1 MASGDD
7 TFDRRGRASNCLSIL
22 SSSAQRRIE
31 DFLSDFLFKLGLLL
45 AFVAALDLSLI
56 LDLNNLEHLVILL
69 HILKLLLQFHILVV
83 LEFGHVMVCD
93 FLLFF
98 LDLFFKIIVTA
109 LHRLNCV
116 LLSINFPL
124 PIALLGLELSLF
136 LSQLLL
142 EELELLP

>member
-1 MASGDD
+1 M
-7 TFDRRGRASNCLSIL
+7 
-22 SSSAQRRIE
+22 
-31 DFLSDFLFKLGLLL
+31 FKLGLLL

-93 FLLFF
+93 FLLLL